1 MAPKRLAPFEL
12 LGQRMF
18 SPGSPAGWPDR
29 SVDWDGSSSI
39 MKRLEWADQV
49 GQRVGS
55 LINATERVPQALGAV
70 ASEHTRTAIARA
82 ESGAQALTL
91 LLACPE
97 FMRR

>member
-1 MAPKRLAPFEL
+1 
-12 LGQRMF
+12 
-18 SPGSPAGWPDR
+18 
-29 SVDWDGSSSI
+29 

-55 LINATERVPQALGAV
+55 LIIVTERVPQALGAV

-82 ESGAQALTL
+82 ESAAQALTL